1 MDKEF
6 MADACLACTSCNAHC
21 PVMNATG
28 EYIGPKLIGPAHL
41 RLNFLGE
48 DKENTL
54 SFCTNCKS
62 CDRTCPSGVR
72 VSTLNM
78 LKRGEYYEE
87 HKHKFRDYI
96 LSNHS
101 AVSNIFRSFPFGANI
116 ANFAV
121 NMARHTGILR
131 SLGITSKR
139 KLPRYSSNSF
149 TDMLLDNKPQSH
161 SKQVVIFQ
169 GCFIEH
175 NAPQVGMAF
184 VKVMEKNGY
193 EVIRDSKFKCCGSPM
208 ISAGI
213 LDKAKENSLSNAERI
228 LRWERKK
235 IPVIALCTSCSL
247 MLKEEA
253 GELFDDEILFMAGKN
268 VYDAFEFLRLLQQ
281 KGEFVKP
288 TKTSDETYL
297 YHVPCHL
304 KSQGIGT
311 PAKNILEE
319 VEGLK
324 VKVLETG
331 CCGMAGSYGYQKETA
346 DISLK
351 IGEELFNR
359 IREEENAKVISDCA
373 TCRMQIEYATEKKA
387 KHPIEILA
395 DAYEEKV

>member
-1 MDKEF
+1 MDKEL
-6 MADACLACTSCNAHC
+6 MADACLACASCNAHC
-21 PVMNATG
+21 PVMSATG

-41 RLNFLGE
+41 KMNFLGE
-48 DKENTL
+48 DTENTL
-54 SFCTNCKS
+54 SFCTNCKT

-78 LKRGEYYEE
+78 LKRGEYYEN
-87 HKHKFRDYI
+87 HKHNFRDFM
-96 LSNHS
+96 LANHDIAS
-101 AVSNIFRSFPFGANI
+101 TVFRSVPFGARMANLALTI
-116 ANFAV
+116 ARGVGLF
-121 NMARHTGILR
+121 RSIGIDSTR
-131 SLGITSKR
+131 D
-139 KLPRYSSNSF
+139 LPHYSPDAF

-161 SKQVVIFQ
+161 SKQVALFQ

-175 NAPQVGMAF
+175 NAPKVGMAF

-193 EVIRDSKFKCCGSPM
+193 EVIRDKKFKCCGSPM
-208 ISAGI
+208 VSAGY
-213 LDKAKENSLSNAERI
+213 LDNARKNALSNAENI
-228 LRWERKK
+228 LRWERRKV
-235 IPVIALCTSCSL
+235 PVVALCTSCSL

-253 GELFDDEILFMAGKN
+253 GELFDDEKLFMAGKN
-268 VYDAFEFLRLLQQ
+268 VYDAFEFLSMLQK
-281 KGEFVKP
+281 KGEFKKP
-288 TKTSDETYL
+288 TGRIDETYL

-331 CCGMAGSYGYQKETA
+331 CCGMAGSYGFQRETA
-346 DISLK
+346 EISLK

-359 IREEENAKVISDCA
+359 INEEENAQIISDCA
-373 TCRMQIEYATEKKA
+373 TCRMQIEYATKRAA
-387 KHPIEILA
+387 KHPIEVLA